1 VVVFCTLVAAFA
13 YGGFVLNPS
22 RHGDWIPYCALVAA
36 ELILL
41 LNAVGMWWTALH
53 AAEPAERPD
62 VAAFRATL
70 RAGRAVP
77 SVDVLIT
84 VCGEPIVVV
93 EATVRAARDMQL
105 AHRVWVCDDG
115 PSDEVA
121 VLCAELG
128 VGYLRRN
135 SRKGV
140 KAGNANHALSKT
152 GGEFVAIFDADHVP
166 HPDFLLVML
175 PHLARPDVAFVQ
187 GPQYYGNSDASFSA
201 AASSES
207 QRLFYE
213 VICPG
218 KNRFNAAFHV
228 GTNAVFRRSALDDV
242 EGFYEDTHSED
253 IWTSVRLHQ
262 RGWRSIY
269 LPEIVA
275 QGLAPET
282 VYAHLRQQFRWASG
296 SFEILLRS
304 NPLRRKD
311 LTADQRVQYLFPPLH
326 FLLGFSNLWFLLLPP
341 LFLLV
346 GITPLEA
353 DSGTWLAWFL
363 PFYLLT
369 QLVLW
374 LQCGGFR
381 PKPIILSVATAPVHL
396 KAFFAVLLRREPV
409 WKVTNTGSAPP
420 PPSEFLV
427 PQIGLLL
434 LNAAAIV
441 VGLAV
446 VENAVTT
453 SITVAL
459 CLLHVGIL
467 GRVIVAAMLDRS
479 RAEDRLTS
487 PAARAGTG
495 AAASD
500 RESDREPELIDLTTA
515 SQGASS
521 SATR

>member
-1 VVVFCTLVAAFA
+1 MT
-13 YGGFVLNPS
+13 
-22 RHGDWIPYCALVAA
+22 
-36 ELILL
+36 
-41 LNAVGMWWTALH
+41 
-53 AAEPAERPD
+53 
-62 VAAFRATL
+62 
-70 RAGRAVP
+70 
-77 SVDVLIT
+77 
-84 VCGEPIVVV
+84 
-93 EATVRAARDMQL
+93 
-105 AHRVWVCDDG
+105 
-115 PSDEVA
+115 
-121 VLCAELG
+121 
-128 VGYLRRN
+128 
-135 SRKGV
+135 
-140 KAGNANHALSKT
+140 
-152 GGEFVAIFDADHVP
+152 
-166 HPDFLLVML
+166 L

-187 GPQYYGNSDASFSA
+187 GPQFYRNTADGFAA
-201 AASSES
+201 AASAES

-242 EGFYEDTHSED
+242 NGFYEDTHSED
-253 IWTSVRLHQ
+253 IWTSVRIHQ
-262 RGWRSIY
+262 RGWRSVY
-269 LPEIVA
+269 VPEIVA
-275 QGLAPET
+275 RGLSPDT

-304 NPLRRKD
+304 NPLQARG
-311 LTADQRVQYLFPPLH
+311 LAPGQRLQYLFPPLH

-341 LFLLV
+341 LFLLF

-369 QLVLW
+369 QAILW
-374 LQCGGFR
+374 LQSGGFR
-381 PKPIILSVATAPVHL
+381 PKPIILSVATAPVHV

-409 WKVTNTGSAPP
+409 WSVTNAGTAPP

-446 VENAVTT
+446 VENGVTT

-459 CLLHVGIL
+459 CLLHVAIL

-479 RAEDRLTS
+479 RARRQPRIPASRIETAGSDS
-487 PAARAGTG
+487 PSTV
-495 AAASD
+495 
-500 RESDREPELIDLTTA
+500 IDLRA
-515 SQGASS
+515 PVPAGSS
-521 SATR
+521 SADGLAGAVTSGGGQM